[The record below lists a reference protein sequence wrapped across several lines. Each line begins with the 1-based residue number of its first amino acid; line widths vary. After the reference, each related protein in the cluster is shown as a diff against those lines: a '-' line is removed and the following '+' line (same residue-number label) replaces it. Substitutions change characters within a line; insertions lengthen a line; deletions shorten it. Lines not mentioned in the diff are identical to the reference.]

1 MSDFRASNYA
11 VKARIKSSGSHA
23 FKGSLTLFG
32 EEIMEFKPAEKKA
45 DVNVAKAAIPIDP
58 KPIAKAADGKFKAG
72 VLQQSSAALMI
83 PPAIAS
89 KLSAISKSFGLPI
102 DLSQVGLM
110 DSSPENIKALRKIT
124 DLLTGNSKLLPEL
137 MKLTNQLLKADIKL
151 SEFHVNLTKSAVKHQ
166 EKLDKASADI
176 WLTMAGYGS
185 KSSKLEHRTNT
196 RTALVE
202 KRDNAYADY
211 YQNSVYGAES
221 KIIDAE
227 YSIASSNKAILA
239 ESKSQKMGTINERKQ
254 KLKAYVDSAFS
265 D

>member
-1 MSDFRASNYA
+1 VSDFRASNYA
-11 VKARIKSSGSHA
+11 ARARIKSSGSHA

-32 EEIMEFKPAEKKA
+32 EKIMEFKPEKKA
-45 DVNVAKAAIPIDP
+45 DVDVVKLDP
-58 KPIAKAADGKFKAG
+58 KPIAKAGGGKFKAG
-72 VLQQSSAALMI
+72 VVQQASAALMI
-83 PPAIAS
+83 PPAIGT
-89 KLSAISKSFGLPI
+89 KLSAISKSYGLPI
-102 DLSQVGLM
+102 DLGQISLL
-110 DSSPENIKALRKIT
+110 DSNPENIKALRKIT

-166 EKLDKASADI
+166 QRLDKASADI

-196 RTALVE
+196 RTALIE
-202 KRDNAYADY
+202 KRDAAYESY
-211 YQNSVYGAES
+211 YQDSVYGAEA

-227 YSIASSNKAILA
+227 YAIASSNRAILA
-239 ESKSQKMGTINERKQ
+239 ESRTQKMGSINERKQ
-254 KLKAYVDSAFS
+254 KLKAYVDSAFA

>member
-1 MSDFRASNYA
+1 
-11 VKARIKSSGSHA
+11 
-23 FKGSLTLFG
+23 
-32 EEIMEFKPAEKKA
+32 
-45 DVNVAKAAIPIDP
+45 
-58 KPIAKAADGKFKAG
+58 
-72 VLQQSSAALMI
+72 MI
-83 PPAIAS
+83 PPAIAT
-89 KLSAISKSFGLPI
+89 KLTAISKSFGLPV
-102 DLSQVGLM
+102 DLGQISLM
-110 DSSPENIKALRKIT
+110 DSNPENIKALRKIT
-124 DLLTGNSKLLPEL
+124 DLLAGNSKLLPEL

-176 WLTMAGYGS
+176 WLAMAGYGA
-185 KSSKLEHRTNT
+185 KSSKLEHRTNV
-196 RTALVE
+196 RTVLIE
-202 KRDNAYADY
+202 KRDAAYSDY
-211 YQNSVYGAES
+211 YQNSVYGAEA